1 MMAVFD
7 GQALRDDIVARMLGS
22 DADLET
28 SRYLDRLVELA
39 TLEEAEHQ
47 FLIDPFDRSV
57 ALVMQLFQS
66 SDLDPWDVDLSSFLE
81 MFNER
86 IKESENIDLPT
97 CGRLVRMAWCILRG
111 QASTLLERQ
120 ERAFDFEEEE
130 VWDFDGGWESEFDDA
145 DYNFSLGVLTGAA
158 DEALPQMF
166 EGRIHRDES
175 RPVTLGELLMGLQD
189 AGRLAAE
196 QRLREE
202 IAKERREAN
211 ARARER
217 FSGSLHIEDLEGDLQ
232 RTWESLK
239 TRSRGTG
246 KPIGLG
252 DLVEDIASKSV
263 ESGMTNEEADA
274 EAQVTALVSALF
286 LTNRGY
292 VDLKQ
297 EKGRNG
303 KITLE
308 DLWTGDEDFA
318 TLSQK
323 LHPKP
328 MLAEAITDV

>member
-22 DADLET
+22 DTDLET

>member
-1 MMAVFD
+1 MAVFD

-211 ARARER
+211 ARARQR

-303 KITLE
+303 KITLK
-308 DLWTGDEDFA
+308 DLWTGDEDFS

-328 MLAEAITDV
+328 MIAEAITDV

>member
-303 KITLE
+303 KITLK
-308 DLWTGDEDFA
+308 DLWTGDEDFS

-328 MLAEAITDV
+328 MVAEAVTDV

>member
-1 MMAVFD
+1 MAVFD
-7 GQALRDDIVARMLGS
+7 GQVMRDDIVARMLGS
-22 DADLET
+22 DTDLET

-57 ALVMQLFQS
+57 ALVLQLFQS

-120 ERAFDFEEEE
+120 ENAFDFEEEE

-175 RPVTLGELLMGLQD
+175 RPVTLGELLMGLQS

-211 ARARER
+211 TRARER

-239 TRSRGTG
+239 KRSRGAG
-246 KPIGLG
+246 KPISLE
-252 DLVEDIASKSV
+252 DLVEDISSKSV
-263 ESGMTNEEADA
+263 ESGISEEEAEA

-292 VDLKQ
+292 VDLNQ
-297 EKGRNG
+297 ENGRNG
-303 KITLE
+303 KITLK
-308 DLWTGDEDFA
+308 DLW
-318 TLSQK
+318 
-323 LHPKP
+323 
-328 MLAEAITDV
+328 

>member
-1 MMAVFD
+1 M
-7 GQALRDDIVARMLGS
+7 RDDIVARMLGS
-22 DADLET
+22 DTDLET

-57 ALVMQLFQS
+57 ALVLQLFQS

-120 ERAFDFEEEE
+120 ENAFDFEEEE

-175 RPVTLGELLMGLQD
+175 RPVTLGELLMGLQS

-211 ARARER
+211 TRARER

-239 TRSRGTG
+239 KRSRGAG
-246 KPIGLG
+246 KPISLE
-252 DLVEDIASKSV
+252 DLVEDISSKSV
-263 ESGMTNEEADA
+263 ESGISEEEAEA

-292 VDLKQ
+292 VDLNQ
-297 EKGRNG
+297 ENGRNG
-303 KITLE
+303 KITLK
-308 DLWTGDEDFA
+308 DLWTEDEDFS

-323 LHPKP
+323 LHPMP
-328 MLAEAITDV
+328 MVAEAVTDV

>member
-1 MMAVFD
+1 MMTVFD
-7 GQALRDDIVARMLGS
+7 GQTMRDDIVARMLGS

-57 ALVMQLFQS
+57 ALVLQLFQS

-120 ERAFDFEEEE
+120 EHAFDFEEEE

-211 ARARER
+211 TRARER

-239 TRSRGTG
+239 IRSRGAG

-252 DLVEDIASKSV
+252 DLADDISSKSV
-263 ESGMTNEEADA
+263 ESGIPKEEAEI

-297 EKGRNG
+297 ENGRNG
-303 KITLE
+303 KITLK
-308 DLWTGDEDFA
+308 DLWTEDEDFS

-328 MLAEAITDV
+328 MIAEVIADV

>member
-1 MMAVFD
+1 MMTVFD
-7 GQALRDDIVARMLGS
+7 GQTMRDDIVARMLGS

-57 ALVMQLFQS
+57 ALVLQLFQS

-120 ERAFDFEEEE
+120 EHAFDFEEEE

-211 ARARER
+211 TRARER

-239 TRSRGTG
+239 IRSRGAG

-252 DLVEDIASKSV
+252 DLVDDISSKSV
-263 ESGMTNEEADA
+263 ESGIPKEEAEI

-297 EKGRNG
+297 ENGRNG
-303 KITLE
+303 KITLK
-308 DLWTGDEDFA
+308 DLWTEDEDFS
-318 TLSQK
+318 TLSHK

-328 MLAEAITDV
+328 MIAEVIADV